1 MLCMIEGGE
10 QVYGSADLVN
20 ILARILDSE
29 RNLNGSGDP
38 TADRGFIQLLGPD
51 FGFWLLGKS
60 DRGNRGPQCSRRNL
74 TFSLLC
80 AGCHA
85 VGKMTLLA

>member
-1 MLCMIEGGE
+1 MHDRGGLL
-10 QVYGSADLVN
+10 GL
-20 ILARILDSE
+20 RIGRFGKYFSLDSE

-38 TADRGFIQLLGPD
+38 TADRSFIQLLGPD

>member
-1 MLCMIEGGE
+1 M
-10 QVYGSADLVN
+10 VN

-29 RNLNGSGDP
+29 RNLNGSEDP
-38 TADRGFIQLLGPD
+38 TADRGFIQLMVMVMVMVKLGPD

-60 DRGNRGPQCSRRNL
+60 DRGNRERQCSRRNL